1 MKSSN
6 KTYTMP
12 YVGARY
18 DINQNVSLEGRVT
31 NTEQYGAVAGARL
44 VARKNLSDTVSINIT
59 AGYDHGNNY
68 DNASLMAG
76 LVIKF

>member
-1 MKSSN
+1 
-6 KTYTMP
+6 MP
-12 YVGARY
+12 YAGARY

-31 NTEQYGAVAGARL
+31 KTEQCGAVAGARL
-44 VARKNLSDTVSINIT
+44 VARKDLTDKVSINIS

-68 DNASLMAG
+68 DNASIMAG

>member
-1 MKSSN
+1 
-6 KTYTMP
+6 MP

-31 NTEQYGAVAGARL
+31 NTEQYGARL